1 MQIAGASHSQPL
13 GALDTAV
20 RMLARREHSA
30 FEIRR
35 KLQQR
40 AIDAPEIDEA
50 LARLQQEGLLSDRRY
65 AESYINQRMS
75 KGYGPLRIALELKER
90 GVAESDYAA
99 YLYSGDLD
107 WRAVLEA
114 VHHKKYRS
122 APCADYQERA
132 KRIRYL
138 QYRGFALD
146 NILELFE

>member
-1 MQIAGASHSQPL
+1 
-13 GALDTAV
+13 
-20 RMLARREHSA
+20 MLARREHSA

-35 KLQQR
+35 KLQQK
-40 AIDAPEIDEA
+40 AIDAPEIDAA

-75 KGYGPLRIALELKER
+75 KGYGPRRIALELKER